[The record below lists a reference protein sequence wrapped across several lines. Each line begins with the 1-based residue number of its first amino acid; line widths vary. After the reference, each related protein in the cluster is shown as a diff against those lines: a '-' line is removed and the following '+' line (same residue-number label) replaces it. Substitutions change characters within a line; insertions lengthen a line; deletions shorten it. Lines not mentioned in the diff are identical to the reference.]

1 MNSFVANSVIVANGQ
16 AETVGN
22 VAIYDE
28 NYALNSGSS
37 PKTVFRFGQKTGN
50 PRTVAVRYS
59 DDIKYSDVTSFTKTT
74 FRPQLHRV
82 EKFTASGSPVE
93 GKLYGVHIYRPNT
106 QSGMVKGKD
115 FSLTAS
121 ATSTFATLLTAIA
134 AQINK
139 DTNVFDYRAVAIGNT
154 IYVFNALGTTTQF
167 VMSLSGAWVDLTPT
181 VAQAGGFGLASVEN
195 VSAVEREYKERLMG
209 AAGHYLPKGFKDE
222 VKLVAKED
230 YLQVSD
236 NTVGSGT
243 NGLTFTVAPILAST
257 PEVGQAIYIE
267 GTPYIV
273 LAKTSPTVYVLSE
286 STDTVVASSDVYAQA
301 GYTGYTITSQSLYN
315 SVTSQTVQNFSTTV
329 YLNNS
334 LDGVTPNS
342 TAIDAFEVELE
353 TMLSRT
359 V

>member
-195 VSAVEREYKERLMG
+195 VSAAEREYKERLMG
-209 AAGHYLPKGFKDE
+209 AAGHYLPNGFKDE

-230 YLQVSD
+230 YLRVSD
-236 NTVGSGT
+236 DAIGGVSNAL
-243 NGLTFTVAPILAST
+243 NFALAPTVA
-257 PEVGQAIYIE
+257 PEVGQAIYVA
-267 GTPYIV
+267 GTPYII
-273 LAKTSPTVYVLSE
+273 LAKTSTTAYVLSE
-286 STDTVVASSDVYAQA
+286 NTDDISLASVEVFTQA